1 MVEVVTRHLWV
12 KFFPLLEY
20 LINTWSSMVIINN
33 HVEQE
38 LALISHISIHIRF
51 GNSNTLA
58 RAKRNKKEA
67 SHLDRQQVFLLQMRK
82 SKAGQTAK
90 GISRLFYT
98 LFRKGFPFF
107 ITVLLVVTF

>member
-1 MVEVVTRHLWV
+1 MGQVFSFVGVSHTYMV
-12 KFFPLLEY
+12 
-20 LINTWSSMVIINN
+20 IVIINN

-67 SHLDRQQVFLLQMRK
+67 SHLDRQQIFHLQMRK

-98 LFRKGFPFF
+98 LFRKGLPFF
-107 ITVLLVVTF
+107 ITVLLVVTFGTYVVTT